1 MSQNPSP
8 QALKQQLSIGN
19 VVTVSLNLY
28 RSRLK
33 LYFKLAL
40 SAHLWLLVPI
50 YGWAK
55 FFTIAA
61 LISRLGFDDLSGQ
74 PESLNSV
81 RSQLNRR
88 MWHFLITGILVVIL
102 SLLGMLILFILGSI
116 IGGLLY
122 ALLSS
127 VLGIPQVGGADL
139 DLVFKNWLFTGIVLP
154 ITIVIYLSPVWFY
167 SRFFITDLPL
177 SVERE
182 MSFLKA
188 IKRSRE
194 LTKSFRRRLLVIILI
209 AFLIT
214 LPILIIIWYGFGYL
228 LALISYNLLRFY
240 IQNSNVRLTL
250 LLIISSLLTG
260 VIIMPFWQSIKAAVY
275 YDIRCRRE
283 SWDLKLPDR
292 KASPEE
298 NRNV

>member
-8 QALKQQLSIGN
+8 HALKQQLSIGN

-74 PESLNSV
+74 PESLNRV

-102 SLLGMLILFILGSI
+102 SFLGVLILFILFSI
-116 IGGLLY
+116 MGGLLY

-127 VLGIPQVGGADL
+127 ILGIPQGGADQL
-139 DLVFKNWLFTGIVLP
+139 FKNWLYTGIVLP
-154 ITIVIYLSPVWFY
+154 IVIVVYLSPLWFY

-177 SVERE
+177 SIERE
-182 MSFLKA
+182 MSWLKA

-194 LTKSFRRRLLVIILI
+194 LTKSFRKRLLVIILI
-209 AFLIT
+209 TFLIT
-214 LPILIIIWYGFGYL
+214 LPILIIVWYGFGHL
-228 LALISYNLLRFY
+228 LRLFSYNFLRYY
-240 IQNSNVRLTL
+240 IQNYSIRVTL
-250 LLIISSLLTG
+250 LFIILSLVVG
-260 VIIMPFWQSIKAAVY
+260 VIIMPFWQSVKAAVY

-292 KASPEE
+292 KASP
-298 NRNV
+298 

>member
-28 RSRLK
+28 RSHLK

-40 SAHLWLLVPI
+40 SAHLWFLVPI

-74 PESLNSV
+74 SESINSV

-88 MWHFLITGILVVIL
+88 MWHFLLTGILVVIL
-102 SLLGMLILFILGSI
+102 SLLGMLILLILFSI

-127 VLGIPQVGGADL
+127 VLGISQVGGADQL
-139 DLVFKNWLFTGIVLP
+139 FKNWLYTGIVLP
-154 ITIVIYLSPVWFY
+154 IAIVIYLSPVWFY

-194 LTKSFRRRLLVIILI
+194 LTKSFRRRLLVIILL

-214 LPILIIIWYGFGYL
+214 LPILIIIWYGFGRL

-250 LLIISSLLTG
+250 LLIILSLVIG

>member
-28 RSRLK
+28 RSHLK

-40 SAHLWLLVPI
+40 SAHLWFLVPI

-74 PESLNSV
+74 SESINSV

-88 MWHFLITGILVVIL
+88 MWHFLLTGILVVIL
-102 SLLGMLILFILGSI
+102 SWLGMLILLILFSI

-127 VLGIPQVGGADL
+127 VLGISQVGGADQL
-139 DLVFKNWLFTGIVLP
+139 FKNWLYTGIVMP
-154 ITIVIYLSPVWFY
+154 IAIVVYLSPVWFY

-194 LTKSFRRRLLVIILI
+194 LTKGFRRRLLVIILI

-214 LPILIIIWYGFGYL
+214 LPILITIWYGFGYL
-228 LALISYNLLRFY
+228 LTLISYNFLRFY
-240 IQNSNVRLTL
+240 IQNYSVRVTL
-250 LLIISSLLTG
+250 LSIILSLVTG
-260 VIIMPFWQSIKAAVY
+260 VIIMPFWQSVKAAVY
-275 YDIRCRRE
+275 YDIRCRWE

-298 NRNV
+298 NRYV